1 MASEPIASS
10 RRGNAAEGYD
20 NKREGYEDPFYP
32 SESLQS
38 VELTAVCIV
47 EVAVKT
53 PTQCGRDACGGGN
66 PQNPGDGQEY
76 TMAEHAGGNGAVCRG
91 VQEEGEVEQAEED
104 GPRGDEE
111 DVVSTVADG
120 GVEVVVV
127 AVIHA
132 CQPARNR
139 DLDETKT
146 DKEAEDDGVS
156 PAYMVIDVGHLADR
170 EEWVVSRRKAFAMV
184 VRSSG

>member
-1 MASEPIASS
+1 
-10 RRGNAAEGYD
+10 
-20 NKREGYEDPFYP
+20 
-32 SESLQS
+32 
-38 VELTAVCIV
+38 
-47 EVAVKT
+47 
-53 PTQCGRDACGGGN
+53 
-66 PQNPGDGQEY
+66 
-76 TMAEHAGGNGAVCRG
+76 MAEHAGGNGAVCRG

-139 DLDETKT
+139 DLRGREGVNTPASRDTGGCTHLDETKT
-146 DKEAEDDGVS
+146 DKEAEDDWK
-156 PAYMVIDVGHLADR
+156 M
-170 EEWVVSRRKAFAMV
+170 F
-184 VRSSG
+184 VRHASNESAKH